1 MEGSVNKHLIAKLA
15 VSWARE
21 LADRASVP
29 NGFSDHVHWPKA
41 AKAIPAEHRVD
52 ELTVWLYDLVET
64 WSATRPLV
72 TIPNDP
78 WPPKWSLEHFGLLLT
93 RFVRET
99 QIVAATHETQRFAI
113 PQDFVPLAE
122 EMVESWL
129 ETAEW
134 FSVKGHLTGLL
145 TNDQYQALLEL
156 QAHLMEMFQHL
167 DDPTMWR
174 EPEYWNHPAWQA
186 ARAKAQKLLA
196 CFLQEP

>member
-1 MEGSVNKHLIAKLA
+1 MANN
-15 VSWARE
+15 RE
-21 LADRASVP
+21 S
-29 NGFSDHVHWPKA
+29 
-41 AKAIPAEHRVD
+41 IPAEHLVD

-64 WSATRPLV
+64 WSTTRPLV

-93 RFVRET
+93 RFVLET
-99 QIVAATHETQRFAI
+99 QIVAATHENQRFAI

-134 FSVKGHLTGLL
+134 FSVRGHLTGLL
-145 TNDQYQALLEL
+145 TNAQDQASHALE
-156 QAHLMEMFQHL
+156 AHFIEMVQHL

-174 EPEYWNHPAWQA
+174 EPEFWHHPAWEA
-186 ARAKAQKLLA
+186 ARAKAQNLLS
-196 CFLQEP
+196 CFLPES